1 MADLFFCSLSYVS
14 LKKDITGTP
23 FSPFSVCLEEEC
35 LAPTRF

>member
-23 FSPFSVCLEEEC
+23 FSLRSPFV
-35 LAPTRF
+35 